1 MFECKC
7 DFSDYRTTECLPND
21 CQELIPGLINFNNEI
36 NLKLAKEEKKF
47 KQTVVMAGEKSIV
60 LKARKRNCKITKKY
74 AEYHANMK
82 RFKRDPEAGPE
93 IIVVAHKLNCTNIEP
108 WCMVHN
114 LYKCFCKGRFTTNLQ
129 CLDGDEKFVNKS
141 FPSKSEALNNDQSLK
156 QLIKI
161 DDIDK
166 IHTNYLKNKKRDE
179 QPEIL
184 DSFELNELSTCARI
198 NPYQGRNHDENYYKE
213 VQGKI
218 INMEKNDRQLAKRM
232 IKLQNISENKEHD
245 DCSVIEPEDKNIKF
259 EIIDDNYEN
268 DLGELKDINEVNSS
282 EPLNLV
288 EIINNLWNKNKGPN
302 YIRSA
307 KYKKNLVRWFESSY
321 KLYKNKVKEG
331 FKICLEAPRIGK
343 LALHPWEF
351 ILSRYRERKNFFMVS
366 KTEPFRIFL
375 SVNLK
380 NPFFNDCINI
390 DKIRFVDLQKYP
402 LTIKNLLTNATDLE
416 ENYCILYGFSDW
428 WELIGTVSK
437 IRSKGEKTIDN
448 QTSSLKSPKPRFS
461 SGDETS
467 NFAKSDEDSD
477 TWSYLVPDD
486 DEDTDQ
492 MVLSNEPGALI
503 SEPKSSLK
511 QSMSEST
518 TSSTITINA
527 NQENVPSKNCST
539 FNKNK
544 EGCSKWFMMTVEND
558 FSEIRFNNGGFF
570 VTYDKIVKAI
580 NVARISG
587 KAVRLSSQKC
597 APKNSGPQYGL
608 YAIPDSNEYC
618 VFIGPYEPNESLGI
632 QTIKTILHLRK
643 QNKTR
648 GIWITTDKID
658 NHKLIHNP
666 MSFIPNLKDGCSEML
681 PLQNYSS
688 SHSTEPID
696 IKKTGRIKVT
706 VLDKKTLSDTELS
719 PEKNTKKLPTIN
731 IKRTNDFYHIGSN
744 GNIKTVTNWN
754 PHLLVDNNKP
764 TASSVSSESSIEN
777 NDSSN
782 NTPISQKSDSHP
794 KTLSS
799 TVPAFKFPQRG
810 MFVLKPEQ
818 INNKLL
824 LSNTLSKVL
833 NKNPEVYEEIKNIK
847 DDIKPLDIN
856 MSEDVLIISDDDDDD
871 GDSKSL
877 INDPENDCEKITEVW
892 IQCSNVLNFG
902 WIKGTRNS
910 ENLISLQFPGFYPT
924 SYYQES
930 EVFTKINGVLCGIIQ
945 VPKNFVFEWQ
955 VLESEN
961 ELDSEPLEISNFK
974 STKNIIRKSI
984 KNKFEVIKSQELLGE
999 SSNNS
1004 QITLNDFSSSANLNT
1019 SKEMSDFINDLEIKS
1034 QMLENEGTTMWN
1046 ATMMKKEEI
1055 LSSLTDTNLTES
1067 LTEKLKVIKSMA
1079 EDE

>member
-1 MFECKC
+1 MLSTINPDGHKNPKQYVLLDNKHVLVNGSKGGEQKIIDQINEKISIKKTTVAMKKNHRKKGLLQDSLIVKFKPGPLQKKKYLDDSHQKYNVGNTELVNLPKLGLSVSPAYGVTLDSNVTNFLNNLRDKDGTLTQNWAEFAVTALGTLKDCNPIQN
-7 DFSDYRTTECLPND
+7 DDRAVTFNIDYRLNQRRILMRRDVINKTDVFPAENKKTES
-21 CQELIPGLINFNNEI
+21 QI
-36 NLKLAKEEKKF
+36 
-47 KQTVVMAGEKSIV
+47 S
-60 LKARKRNCKITKKY
+60 
-74 AEYHANMK
+74 
-82 RFKRDPEAGPE
+82 
-93 IIVVAHKLNCTNIEP
+93 
-108 WCMVHN
+108 
-114 LYKCFCKGRFTTNLQ
+114 
-129 CLDGDEKFVNKS
+129 LD
-141 FPSKSEALNNDQSLK
+141 DQSCAVSVAAEVRS
-156 QLIKI
+156 IM
-161 DDIDK
+161 DK
-166 IHTNYLKNKKRDE
+166 ILNSVEISIE
-179 QPEIL
+179 QDTFFTGADDLE
-184 DSFELNELSTCARI
+184 RI

-268 DLGELKDINEVNSS
+268 DLGEMKDINE
-282 EPLNLV
+282 
-288 EIINNLWNKNKGPN
+288 
-302 YIRSA
+302 
-307 KYKKNLVRWFESSY
+307 
-321 KLYKNKVKEG
+321 
-331 FKICLEAPRIGK
+331 
-343 LALHPWEF
+343 
-351 ILSRYRERKNFFMVS
+351 
-366 KTEPFRIFL
+366 
-375 SVNLK
+375 
-380 NPFFNDCINI
+380 
-390 DKIRFVDLQKYP
+390 
-402 LTIKNLLTNATDLE
+402 
-416 ENYCILYGFSDW
+416 
-428 WELIGTVSK
+428 
-437 IRSKGEKTIDN
+437 
-448 QTSSLKSPKPRFS
+448 
-461 SGDETS
+461 
-467 NFAKSDEDSD
+467 
-477 TWSYLVPDD
+477 
-486 DEDTDQ
+486 
-492 MVLSNEPGALI
+492 
-503 SEPKSSLK
+503 
-511 QSMSEST
+511 
-518 TSSTITINA
+518 
-527 NQENVPSKNCST
+527 
-539 FNKNK
+539 
-544 EGCSKWFMMTVEND
+544 WFMMTVEND

-618 VFIGPYEPNESLGI
+618 VFIGAYEPNESLGI

-974 STKNIIRKSI
+974 STK
-984 KNKFEVIKSQELLGE
+984 
-999 SSNNS
+999 
-1004 QITLNDFSSSANLNT
+1004 
-1019 SKEMSDFINDLEIKS
+1019 MSDFINDLEIKS